1 MKRRITKQIKV
12 GKVGIGSDYPISVQ
26 SMTTTKTR
34 NTDETIQ
41 QVYELANNGADIVRV
56 TCNDIEAAKSLVNIS
71 TRSPVP
77 IIADIHFQY
86 KLALAAIEAGV
97 QGLRLNPGNIR
108 NEKHIKA
115 VAKEALLANVPI
127 RIGVNAGS
135 LDKDIS
141 KKYGD
146 STPKALVESAL
157 KELKYLEE
165 VEFHN
170 IKISVKHSNVPL
182 MIESYRLLSEK
193 VDYPLHLG
201 VTEAGPL
208 PGGLIKSVS
217 GISTLL
223 SEGIGDTIRFSFIN
237 HMFAKWIKSHRD
249 LPMLINQWANVVRWE
264 MRTRLFL
271 RTSEFLWQ
279 EGHTAHKTQEE
290 ATSEALQML
299 DIYAEFAENA
309 AGVSVVKGIKSANE
323 RFAGATTTY
332 SIEAMM
338 KDKKALQAGTSH
350 ELGQNFSKAFEI
362 QYSDENNELQHPFQ
376 TSWGVSTR
384 LIGMIIMAHGDDK
397 GLQLP
402 PKLAPTQSVL
412 IPIIPN
418 EDSKSVV
425 LETVN
430 KLHEELRE
438 SYRMKIDDRDNISPG
453 FKFNEW
459 ELKGVP
465 LRIEIGPKDIEK
477 NSVVFSRRD
486 GVDGKNSISINEVSQ
501 KLKDNLDD
509 IQSNL
514 LETSKNFRK
523 DNTIH
528 VDSKAELIDTLN
540 STPGF
545 VTCYWDENTS
555 DEIEIKDLT
564 KATLRCYLLE
574 NEGSAKAVNNESVE
588 GKKAIFSK
596 AY

>member
-1 MKRRITKQIKV
+1 MVEKITPMSKDFNEWYTDIIQQAQLADYSPVKGTMVIRPYGYSLWEGVQAYLDKKFKETGHENAYFPLFIPNSFIQKEAEHV
-12 GKVGIGSDYPISVQ
+12 EGFSPELATVTHAGGKELEEPLVVRPTS
-26 SMTTTKTR
+26 
-34 NTDETIQ
+34 ETI
-41 QVYELANNGADIVRV
+41 
-56 TCNDIEAAKSLVNIS
+56 
-71 TRSPVP
+71 
-77 IIADIHFQY
+77 
-86 KLALAAIEAGV
+86 
-97 QGLRLNPGNIR
+97 
-108 NEKHIKA
+108 
-115 VAKEALLANVPI
+115 
-127 RIGVNAGS
+127 
-135 LDKDIS
+135 
-141 KKYGD
+141 
-146 STPKALVESAL
+146 
-157 KELKYLEE
+157 
-165 VEFHN
+165 
-170 IKISVKHSNVPL
+170 
-182 MIESYRLLSEK
+182 
-193 VDYPLHLG
+193 
-201 VTEAGPL
+201 
-208 PGGLIKSVS
+208 
-217 GISTLL
+217 
-223 SEGIGDTIRFSFIN
+223 IN

>member
-1 MKRRITKQIKV
+1 MVEKITPMSEDFNEWYTDIIQQAQLADYSPVKGTMVIRPYGYSLWEGVQAYLDKKFKETGHENAYFPLFIPNSFIQKEAEHV
-12 GKVGIGSDYPISVQ
+12 EGFSPELATVTHAGGKELEEPLVVRPTS
-26 SMTTTKTR
+26 
-34 NTDETIQ
+34 ETI
-41 QVYELANNGADIVRV
+41 
-56 TCNDIEAAKSLVNIS
+56 
-71 TRSPVP
+71 
-77 IIADIHFQY
+77 
-86 KLALAAIEAGV
+86 
-97 QGLRLNPGNIR
+97 
-108 NEKHIKA
+108 
-115 VAKEALLANVPI
+115 
-127 RIGVNAGS
+127 
-135 LDKDIS
+135 
-141 KKYGD
+141 
-146 STPKALVESAL
+146 
-157 KELKYLEE
+157 
-165 VEFHN
+165 
-170 IKISVKHSNVPL
+170 
-182 MIESYRLLSEK
+182 
-193 VDYPLHLG
+193 
-201 VTEAGPL
+201 
-208 PGGLIKSVS
+208 
-217 GISTLL
+217 
-223 SEGIGDTIRFSFIN
+223 IN

-438 SYRMKIDDRDNISPG
+438 SYRIKIDDRDNISPG

-514 LETSKNFRK
+514 LETSKNYRK

-564 KATLRCYLLE
+564 KATLRCYLLK

>member
-1 MKRRITKQIKV
+1 MVEKITPMSEDFNEWYTDIIQQAQLADYSPVKGTMVIRPYGYSLWEGVQAYLDKKFKETGHENAYFPLFIPNSFIQKEAEHV
-12 GKVGIGSDYPISVQ
+12 EGFSPELATVTHAGGKELEEPLVVRPTS
-26 SMTTTKTR
+26 
-34 NTDETIQ
+34 ETI
-41 QVYELANNGADIVRV
+41 
-56 TCNDIEAAKSLVNIS
+56 
-71 TRSPVP
+71 
-77 IIADIHFQY
+77 
-86 KLALAAIEAGV
+86 
-97 QGLRLNPGNIR
+97 
-108 NEKHIKA
+108 
-115 VAKEALLANVPI
+115 
-127 RIGVNAGS
+127 
-135 LDKDIS
+135 
-141 KKYGD
+141 
-146 STPKALVESAL
+146 
-157 KELKYLEE
+157 
-165 VEFHN
+165 
-170 IKISVKHSNVPL
+170 
-182 MIESYRLLSEK
+182 
-193 VDYPLHLG
+193 
-201 VTEAGPL
+201 
-208 PGGLIKSVS
+208 
-217 GISTLL
+217 
-223 SEGIGDTIRFSFIN
+223 IN

-402 PKLAPTQSVL
+402 PKIAPTQSVL

>member
-1 MKRRITKQIKV
+1 MVEKITPMSEDFNEWYTDIIQQAQLADYSPVKGTMVIRPYGYSLWEGVQAYLDKKFKETGHENAYFPLFIPNSFIKKEAEHV
-12 GKVGIGSDYPISVQ
+12 EGFSPELATVTHAGGKELEEPLVVRPTS
-26 SMTTTKTR
+26 
-34 NTDETIQ
+34 ETI
-41 QVYELANNGADIVRV
+41 
-56 TCNDIEAAKSLVNIS
+56 
-71 TRSPVP
+71 
-77 IIADIHFQY
+77 
-86 KLALAAIEAGV
+86 
-97 QGLRLNPGNIR
+97 
-108 NEKHIKA
+108 
-115 VAKEALLANVPI
+115 
-127 RIGVNAGS
+127 
-135 LDKDIS
+135 
-141 KKYGD
+141 
-146 STPKALVESAL
+146 
-157 KELKYLEE
+157 
-165 VEFHN
+165 
-170 IKISVKHSNVPL
+170 
-182 MIESYRLLSEK
+182 
-193 VDYPLHLG
+193 
-201 VTEAGPL
+201 
-208 PGGLIKSVS
+208 
-217 GISTLL
+217 
-223 SEGIGDTIRFSFIN
+223 IN
-237 HMFAKWIKSHRD
+237 HMFARWIKSHRD

-309 AGVSVVKGIKSANE
+309 AAVSVVKGIKSANE

-338 KDKKALQAGTSH
+338 KDMKALQAGTSH

-402 PKLAPTQSVL
+402 PNLAPTQSVL

-418 EDSKSVV
+418 EDSKSIV

-430 KLHEELRE
+430 NLHEELRKD
-438 SYRMKIDDRDNISPG
+438 YRIKIDDRDNISPG

-465 LRIEIGPKDIEK
+465 LRIEIGPKDIEN

-486 GVDGKNSISINEVSQ
+486 GVNGKSSISIDDVSQ
-501 KLKDNLDD
+501 KLKENLDD

-514 LETSKNFRK
+514 LDTSKNFRNE
-523 DNTIH
+523 NTIH

>member
-1 MKRRITKQIKV
+1 MVEKITPMSEDFNEWYTDIIQQAQLADYSPVKGTMVIRPYGYSLWEGVQAYLDKKFKETGHENAYFPLFIPNSFIKKEAEHV
-12 GKVGIGSDYPISVQ
+12 EGFSPELATVTHAGGKELEEPLVVRPTS
-26 SMTTTKTR
+26 
-34 NTDETIQ
+34 ETI
-41 QVYELANNGADIVRV
+41 
-56 TCNDIEAAKSLVNIS
+56 
-71 TRSPVP
+71 
-77 IIADIHFQY
+77 
-86 KLALAAIEAGV
+86 
-97 QGLRLNPGNIR
+97 
-108 NEKHIKA
+108 
-115 VAKEALLANVPI
+115 
-127 RIGVNAGS
+127 
-135 LDKDIS
+135 
-141 KKYGD
+141 
-146 STPKALVESAL
+146 
-157 KELKYLEE
+157 
-165 VEFHN
+165 
-170 IKISVKHSNVPL
+170 
-182 MIESYRLLSEK
+182 
-193 VDYPLHLG
+193 
-201 VTEAGPL
+201 
-208 PGGLIKSVS
+208 
-217 GISTLL
+217 
-223 SEGIGDTIRFSFIN
+223 IN
-237 HMFAKWIKSHRD
+237 HMFARWIKSHRD

-309 AGVSVVKGIKSANE
+309 AAVSVVKGIKSANE

-338 KDKKALQAGTSH
+338 KDMKALQAGTSH

-402 PKLAPTQSVL
+402 PNLAPTQSVL

-430 KLHEELRE
+430 NLHEELRKD
-438 SYRMKIDDRDNISPG
+438 YRIKIDDRDNISPG

-465 LRIEIGPKDIEK
+465 LRIEIGPKDIEN

-486 GVDGKNSISINEVSQ
+486 GVNGKSSISIDDVSQ
-501 KLKDNLDD
+501 KLKENLDD

-523 DNTIH
+523 ENTIH

-564 KATLRCYLLE
+564 KATLRCYLLD
-574 NEGSAKAVNNESVE
+574 NEESAKSVNNESVE

>member
-1 MKRRITKQIKV
+1 MVEKITPMSEDFNEWYTDIIQQAQLADYSPVKGTMVIRPYGYSLWEGVQAYLDKKFKETGHENAYFPLFIPNSFIKKEAEHV
-12 GKVGIGSDYPISVQ
+12 EGFSPELATVTHAGGKELEEPLVVRPTS
-26 SMTTTKTR
+26 
-34 NTDETIQ
+34 ETI
-41 QVYELANNGADIVRV
+41 
-56 TCNDIEAAKSLVNIS
+56 
-71 TRSPVP
+71 
-77 IIADIHFQY
+77 
-86 KLALAAIEAGV
+86 
-97 QGLRLNPGNIR
+97 
-108 NEKHIKA
+108 
-115 VAKEALLANVPI
+115 
-127 RIGVNAGS
+127 
-135 LDKDIS
+135 
-141 KKYGD
+141 
-146 STPKALVESAL
+146 
-157 KELKYLEE
+157 
-165 VEFHN
+165 
-170 IKISVKHSNVPL
+170 
-182 MIESYRLLSEK
+182 
-193 VDYPLHLG
+193 
-201 VTEAGPL
+201 
-208 PGGLIKSVS
+208 
-217 GISTLL
+217 
-223 SEGIGDTIRFSFIN
+223 IN
-237 HMFAKWIKSHRD
+237 HMFARWIKSHRD

-299 DIYAEFAENA
+299 DIYSEFAENA
-309 AGVSVVKGIKSANE
+309 AAVSVVKGIKSANE

-338 KDKKALQAGTSH
+338 KDMKALQAGTSH

-402 PKLAPTQSVL
+402 PNLAPTQSVL

-418 EDSKSVV
+418 EDSKSIV

-430 KLHEELRE
+430 NLHEELRKD
-438 SYRMKIDDRDNISPG
+438 YRIKIDDRDNISPG

-465 LRIEIGPKDIEK
+465 LRIEIGPKDIEN

-486 GVDGKNSISINEVSQ
+486 GVNGKSSISIDDVSQ
-501 KLKDNLDD
+501 KLKENLDD

-523 DNTIH
+523 ENTIH

-564 KATLRCYLLE
+564 KATLRCYLLD
-574 NEGSAKAVNNESVE
+574 NEDSAKSVNNESVE

>member
-1 MKRRITKQIKV
+1 MVEKITPMSEDFNEWYTDIIQQAQLADYSPVKGTMVIRPYGYSLWEGVQAYLDKKFKETGHENAYFPLFIPNSFIKKEAEHV
-12 GKVGIGSDYPISVQ
+12 EGFSPELATVTHAGGKELEEPLVVRPTS
-26 SMTTTKTR
+26 
-34 NTDETIQ
+34 ETI
-41 QVYELANNGADIVRV
+41 
-56 TCNDIEAAKSLVNIS
+56 
-71 TRSPVP
+71 
-77 IIADIHFQY
+77 
-86 KLALAAIEAGV
+86 
-97 QGLRLNPGNIR
+97 
-108 NEKHIKA
+108 
-115 VAKEALLANVPI
+115 
-127 RIGVNAGS
+127 
-135 LDKDIS
+135 
-141 KKYGD
+141 
-146 STPKALVESAL
+146 
-157 KELKYLEE
+157 
-165 VEFHN
+165 
-170 IKISVKHSNVPL
+170 
-182 MIESYRLLSEK
+182 
-193 VDYPLHLG
+193 
-201 VTEAGPL
+201 
-208 PGGLIKSVS
+208 
-217 GISTLL
+217 
-223 SEGIGDTIRFSFIN
+223 IN
-237 HMFAKWIKSHRD
+237 HMFARWIKSHRD

-309 AGVSVVKGIKSANE
+309 AAVSVVKSIKSANE

-338 KDKKALQAGTSH
+338 KDMKALQAGTSH

-402 PKLAPTQSVL
+402 PNLAPTQSVL

-418 EDSKSVV
+418 EDSKSIV
-425 LETVN
+425 LEIVN
-430 KLHEELRE
+430 NLHEELRKD
-438 SYRMKIDDRDNISPG
+438 YRIKIDDRDNISPG

-465 LRIEIGPKDIEK
+465 LRIEIGPKDIEN

-486 GVDGKNSISINEVSQ
+486 GVNGKSSISIDDVSQ
-501 KLKDNLDD
+501 KLIENLDD

-514 LETSKNFRK
+514 LETSKNFRNE
-523 DNTIH
+523 NTIH

-564 KATLRCYLLE
+564 KATLRCYLLD
-574 NEGSAKAVNNESVE
+574 NEDSAKSVNNESVE

>member
-1 MKRRITKQIKV
+1 MVEKITPMSEDFNEWYTDIIQQAQLADYSPVKGTMVIRPYGYSLWEGVQAYLDKKFKETGHENAYFPLFIPNSFIKKEAEHV
-12 GKVGIGSDYPISVQ
+12 EGFSPELATVTHAGGKELEEPLVVRPTS
-26 SMTTTKTR
+26 
-34 NTDETIQ
+34 ETI
-41 QVYELANNGADIVRV
+41 
-56 TCNDIEAAKSLVNIS
+56 
-71 TRSPVP
+71 
-77 IIADIHFQY
+77 
-86 KLALAAIEAGV
+86 
-97 QGLRLNPGNIR
+97 
-108 NEKHIKA
+108 
-115 VAKEALLANVPI
+115 
-127 RIGVNAGS
+127 
-135 LDKDIS
+135 
-141 KKYGD
+141 
-146 STPKALVESAL
+146 
-157 KELKYLEE
+157 
-165 VEFHN
+165 
-170 IKISVKHSNVPL
+170 
-182 MIESYRLLSEK
+182 
-193 VDYPLHLG
+193 
-201 VTEAGPL
+201 
-208 PGGLIKSVS
+208 
-217 GISTLL
+217 
-223 SEGIGDTIRFSFIN
+223 IN
-237 HMFAKWIKSHRD
+237 HMFARWIKSHRD

-309 AGVSVVKGIKSANE
+309 AAVSVVKGIKSANE

-338 KDKKALQAGTSH
+338 KDMKALQAGTSH

-362 QYSDENNELQHPFQ
+362 QYSDENNELQHPYQ

-402 PKLAPTQSVL
+402 PNLAPTQSVL

-418 EDSKSVV
+418 EDSKSIV

-430 KLHEELRE
+430 NLHEELRKD
-438 SYRMKIDDRDNISPG
+438 YRIKIDDRDNISPG

-465 LRIEIGPKDIEK
+465 LRIEIGPKDIEN
-477 NSVVFSRRD
+477 NSVIFSRRD
-486 GVDGKNSISINEVSQ
+486 GVNGKSSISIDDVSQ
-501 KLKDNLDD
+501 KLKENLDD
-509 IQSNL
+509 IQTNL

-523 DNTIH
+523 ENTIH
-528 VDSKAELIDTLN
+528 VDSKDELIDTLN

-564 KATLRCYLLE
+564 KATLRCYLLD
-574 NEGSAKAVNNESVE
+574 NEDSAKSVNNESVE
-588 GKKAIFSK
+588 GKKAVFSK

>member
-1 MKRRITKQIKV
+1 MVEKITPMSEDFNEWYTDIIQQAQLADYSPVKGTMVIRPYGYSLWEGVQAYLDKKFKETGHENAYFPLFIPNSFIQKEAEHV
-12 GKVGIGSDYPISVQ
+12 EGFSPELATVTHAGGKELEEPLVVRPTS
-26 SMTTTKTR
+26 
-34 NTDETIQ
+34 ETI
-41 QVYELANNGADIVRV
+41 
-56 TCNDIEAAKSLVNIS
+56 
-71 TRSPVP
+71 
-77 IIADIHFQY
+77 
-86 KLALAAIEAGV
+86 
-97 QGLRLNPGNIR
+97 
-108 NEKHIKA
+108 
-115 VAKEALLANVPI
+115 
-127 RIGVNAGS
+127 
-135 LDKDIS
+135 
-141 KKYGD
+141 
-146 STPKALVESAL
+146 
-157 KELKYLEE
+157 
-165 VEFHN
+165 
-170 IKISVKHSNVPL
+170 
-182 MIESYRLLSEK
+182 
-193 VDYPLHLG
+193 
-201 VTEAGPL
+201 
-208 PGGLIKSVS
+208 
-217 GISTLL
+217 
-223 SEGIGDTIRFSFIN
+223 IN

-430 KLHEELRE
+430 KLHEELRKN
-438 SYRMKIDDRDNISPG
+438 YRMKIDDRDNISPG

-486 GVDGKNSISINEVSQ
+486 GVDGKNSISINEVSE